1 MTELTDKIFPG
12 KIVNVFA
19 KVYFDLESA
28 QFFFLNGIWCHELKK
43 TESPKL
49 KWNEMS
55 DLQFLL

>member
-49 KWNEMS
+49 K
-55 DLQFLL
+55 